1 MYTLVELP
9 VILSY
14 RKFGKVKIMYV
25 LNTIWHHMLHYT
37 LSKVVL
43 NSMDKHVN
51 TKLSKNMCLDKQD
64 GREDFL

>member
-1 MYTLVELP
+1 MYTLVESP

-25 LNTIWHHMLHYT
+25 LNSIWHHMLHYIS

-51 TKLSKNMCLDKQD
+51 TQFPKKDVL
-64 GREDFL
+64 